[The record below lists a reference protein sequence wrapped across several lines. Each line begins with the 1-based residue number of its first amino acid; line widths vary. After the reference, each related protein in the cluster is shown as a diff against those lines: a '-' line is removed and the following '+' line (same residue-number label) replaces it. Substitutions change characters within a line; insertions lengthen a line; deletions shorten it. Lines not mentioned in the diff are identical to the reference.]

1 MDIELYREFM
11 TLATHKSFVAAAQ
24 ALNMSQPSLSRH
36 MATLS
41 REVGAQLFYETR
53 PLSLTK
59 QGEIIL
65 KYAGKIIRDQENMLS
80 DLRSLPSAQNRRI
93 LIVNML
99 HANTLFIGINE
110 VSPKAKKMFEG
121 LRIEFVNLDSGGLNA
136 RQMVEKDKVD
146 ISFETIIT
154 HGEGVPPDVGDD
166 LQAIWIPEF
175 HGELV
180 VGLSRESPLAQHKG
194 VTLREL
200 SQQRFILQSNL
211 HSEQFRK
218 DFIAM
223 CAEEGFYPNITMV
236 PSSDPLEF
244 YATDPG
250 DGIHLLTRVDPKYKP
265 IIADLLKQHTKIM
278 RFTDKKRYVDAYALL
293 RKDPERPELAFFV
306 EELVRRAEEGR
317 DRLIELN
324 Y

>member
-41 REVGAQLFYETR
+41 REVGARLFYETR

-121 LRIEFVNLDSGGLNA
+121 LRIE
-136 RQMVEKDKVD
+136 
-146 ISFETIIT
+146 
-154 HGEGVPPDVGDD
+154 
-166 LQAIWIPEF
+166 
-175 HGELV
+175 
-180 VGLSRESPLAQHKG
+180 
-194 VTLREL
+194 
-200 SQQRFILQSNL
+200 
-211 HSEQFRK
+211 
-218 DFIAM
+218 
-223 CAEEGFYPNITMV
+223 
-236 PSSDPLEF
+236 
-244 YATDPG
+244 
-250 DGIHLLTRVDPKYKP
+250 
-265 IIADLLKQHTKIM
+265 
-278 RFTDKKRYVDAYALL
+278 
-293 RKDPERPELAFFV
+293 
-306 EELVRRAEEGR
+306 
-317 DRLIELN
+317 
-324 Y
+324 

>member
-1 MDIELYREFM
+1 MDIGLYREFM
-11 TLATHKSFVAAAQ
+11 TLSTHKSFVAAAQ
-24 ALNMSQPSLSRH
+24 TLNMSQPSLSRH
-36 MATLS
+36 MAALS

-53 PLSLTK
+53 PLSLTR
-59 QGEIIL
+59 QGEIVL

-80 DLRSLPSAQNRRI
+80 ELRLLPSAQNRRV
-93 LIVNML
+93 LIINML
-99 HANTLFIGINE
+99 HANTLFFGIND
-110 VSPKAKKMFEG
+110 VSTEAKKLFEG
-121 LRIEFVNLDSGGLNA
+121 LRVEFVNLDNGGLDA

-154 HGEGVPPDVGDD
+154 HGEGTPPKLPDD
-166 LQAIWIPEF
+166 LFPIWVPEF

-180 VGLSRESPLAQHKG
+180 VAVSKDSPLAQRSSI
-194 VTLREL
+194 TLADL

-211 HSEQFRK
+211 HSQQFRK

-250 DGIHLLTRVDPKYKP
+250 DGIHLLSRVDPRYKP
-265 IIADLLKQHTKIM
+265 ILADLIKQHTKIL
-278 RFTDKKRYVDAYALL
+278 RFSDQKRYVDAYALM
-293 RKDPERPELAFFV
+293 RKDPERPELQFFA
-306 EELVRRAEEGR
+306 EQLEQRAEKARQEMR
-317 DRLIELN
+317 EQTN
-324 Y
+324 

>member
-41 REVGAQLFYETR
+41 REVGARLFYETR

-80 DLRSLPSAQNRRI
+80 DLRSLPSAQNRRV

-99 HANTLFIGINE
+99 HANTLYIGVNE
-110 VSPKAKKMFEG
+110 VIARAKKDFEG
-121 LRIEFVNLDSGGLNA
+121 LRIEFVNLDNGGLDA

-146 ISFETIIT
+146 ISFEIGIT
-154 HGEGVPPDVGDD
+154 HGEGIPPVMDD
-166 LQAIWIPEF
+166 ELQAIWVPEF

-180 VGLSRESPLAQHKG
+180 VGLSRESPLAQRDSLA
-194 VTLREL
+194 LRDL
-200 SQQRFILQSNL
+200 SQQRFILESNL
-211 HSEQFRK
+211 HSDRFRK

-236 PSSDPLEF
+236 PSSSPLEF

-265 IIADLLKQHTKIM
+265 FIADLLKQHTKIM
-278 RFTDKKRYVDAYALL
+278 RFSDQKRYVDAYALL
-293 RKDPERPELAFFV
+293 RKDPDRPELAFFAK
-306 EELVRRAEEGR
+306 ELARHAEEGR
-317 DRLIELN
+317 EQLAAATS
-324 Y
+324 